1 MLPRPRTPSPSACCG
16 SGCTPCVM
24 DLHQQVELVC
34 MILIFKVT
42 FPGTLDRFK
51 SWKLECLLTQ
61 EVDLWEKENQ
71 GEKVPYADVAKL
83 QPLNYTEFE
92 VAKSLCGTS
101 TVSRWLKWWR
111 LPRAAGCSRCA
122 WALRKLWATRYRNG

>member
-1 MLPRPRTPSPSACCG
+1 
-16 SGCTPCVM
+16 
-24 DLHQQVELVC
+24 

-42 FPGTLDRFK
+42 FPGTLERFK

-92 VAKSLCGTS
+92 VAKHLWGTS
-101 TVSRWLKWWR
+101 I
-111 LPRAAGCSRCA
+111 ARCQ
-122 WALRKLWATRYRNG
+122 GG